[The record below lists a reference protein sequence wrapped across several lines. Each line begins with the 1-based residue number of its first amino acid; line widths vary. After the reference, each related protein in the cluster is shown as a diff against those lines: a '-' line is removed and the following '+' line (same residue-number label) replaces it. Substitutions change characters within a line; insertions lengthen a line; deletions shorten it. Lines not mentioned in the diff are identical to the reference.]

1 VNQLGHATY
10 LVFELL
16 WALPVLALQA
26 IVGGRGLVARGR
38 VLVVAVLLPTIYLSI
53 ADSVAIAHG
62 IWLIHGDRTA
72 GLRLGNLPI
81 EEVIFFLLTNAM
93 VAQSVIL
100 VRERL
105 RRPAPSGE
113 IFQVP

>member
-1 VNQLGHATY
+1 LNHLGHATY

-26 IVGGRGLVARGR
+26 IVGGRELVARGR
-38 VLVVAVLLPTIYLSI
+38 VLVLAVLLPTIYLSI

-62 IWLIHGDRTA
+62 IWVIHGHRTT
-72 GLRLGNLPI
+72 GFRLGNLPI

-93 VAQSVIL
+93 VAQSVML
-100 VRERL
+100 VRDRS
-105 RRPAPSGE
+105 RRAARSGE